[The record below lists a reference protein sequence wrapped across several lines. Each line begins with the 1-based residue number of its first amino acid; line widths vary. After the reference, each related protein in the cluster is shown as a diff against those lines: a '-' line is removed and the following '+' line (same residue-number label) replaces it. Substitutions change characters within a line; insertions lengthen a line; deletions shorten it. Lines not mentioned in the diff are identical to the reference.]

1 MKKNYLP
8 HEPEEDVM
16 SSENAFRDADQ
27 SEVRWQT
34 FERDQKLR
42 RLLVELPEP
51 SFSKL
56 EKLAKQRRRTAAHL
70 VEEVITSLVDAF
82 APLPE
87 EKA

>member
-8 HEPEEDVM
+8 HEPEEEVLSAED
-16 SSENAFRDADQ
+16 AFRDSEQ
-27 SEVRWQT
+27 SEARWQN
-34 FERDQKLR
+34 FELDQKLR

-56 EKLAKQRRRTAAHL
+56 EKPAQQRRRTVAHL
-70 VEEVITSLVDAF
+70 VEEAITSLVDAF
-82 APLPE
+82 ALPE